1 MFDLYHVR
9 VRVASTQCAGV
20 HSTRMIFFFGARGRR
35 EGETLSRHVVST
47 QCAVGLRMF
56 LSTLYIYSSNNLN
69 MLFLNDP
76 KMSSLFITPERA

>member
-1 MFDLYHVR
+1 MC
-9 VRVASTQCAGV
+9 VASTQCAGD
-20 HSTRMIFFFGARGRR
+20 HSTRMIFFGVRGRG

-56 LSTLYIYSSNNLN
+56 LSILYIFSSNNLN

>member
-1 MFDLYHVR
+1 MR
-9 VRVASTQCAGV
+9 S
-20 HSTRMIFFFGARGRR
+20 IFIMCVCCIDSVCGGPFNSYDFFGARGRG

-56 LSTLYIYSSNNLN
+56 LSTLYIFSSNNLN
-69 MLFLNDP
+69 MLFLIDP